1 MKPDKTTE
9 IVFRKRVSEMKN
21 PKKPYLSVN
30 WKDAFKLVGENESEF
45 LSDFC
50 LFRAGDN
57 LWHCIGIGGQ
67 GHIQDSFFH
76 AVGKSLHTHMPY
88 TKRVYS
94 GCSAMEWMWAPFA
107 IRAKERGYLYYCH
120 REGGSSQLRMLEADW
135 NSPTVWEKSEIFCL
149 EEGNIA
155 FRQEDDRDPCIFFD
169 EQVGKYLMYYSA
181 AQVKGEYSRIFVRT
195 SDDLVNWSKEKV
207 VMGIPDGFIAAESPF
222 VYRKDG
228 YYYLFV
234 SGFDYAR
241 VAVYVSADPF
251 HFGDAVLDKLT
262 EINGHAPE
270 IVQDDGNDYIACAA
284 ISTHAGRGPGESN
297 LSGVYIQELKWK

>member
-1 MKPDKTTE
+1 
-9 IVFRKRVSEMKN
+9 MKN

-120 REGGSSQLRMLEADW
+120 REGAVPNFVCW
-135 NSPTVWEKSEIFCL
+135 
-149 EEGNIA
+149 
-155 FRQEDDRDPCIFFD
+155 RQT
-169 EQVGKYLMYYSA
+169 G
-181 AQVKGEYSRIFVRT
+181 
-195 SDDLVNWSKEKV
+195 
-207 VMGIPDGFIAAESPF
+207 
-222 VYRKDG
+222 
-228 YYYLFV
+228 
-234 SGFDYAR
+234 
-241 VAVYVSADPF
+241 
-251 HFGDAVLDKLT
+251 
-262 EINGHAPE
+262 
-270 IVQDDGNDYIACAA
+270 IVQRFGKKVKFFA
-284 ISTHAGRGPGESN
+284 
-297 LSGVYIQELKWK
+297 LKREILHFDRKTIVILVFFLMNKLENI